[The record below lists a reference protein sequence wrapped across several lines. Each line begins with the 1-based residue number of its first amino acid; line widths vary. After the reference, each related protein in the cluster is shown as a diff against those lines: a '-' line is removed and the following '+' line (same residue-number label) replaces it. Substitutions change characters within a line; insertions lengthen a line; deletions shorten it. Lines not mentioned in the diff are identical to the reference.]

1 MRLPA
6 PLRVVLVL
14 IPFASLGC
22 SSEGNTTH
30 EQCLT
35 ACDSSLT
42 FALATPLAGDRIEIA
57 VGLPD
62 GSVEQI
68 DCQRGSASFAC
79 IPVQSRVEVNFD
91 ANGALASLHL
101 SSPWTGDY
109 AVQVAVD
116 GVPAAAGAFSYQP
129 PPGAPYTG
137 PCPGIP
143 CAGAQTF
150 TLTGT
155 N

>member
-1 MRLPA
+1 MRFRA
-6 PLRVVLVL
+6 PLRFVLFL
-14 IPFASLGC
+14 LPFASLGC
-22 SSEGNTTH
+22 SSEGNSIH

-35 ACDSSLT
+35 TCDASLT
-42 FALATPLAGDRIEIA
+42 FALATPVSGATIEIS

-68 DCQRGSASFAC
+68 DCQRGSGSFAC

-101 SSPWTGDY
+101 SSPDTGNY
-109 AVQVAVD
+109 AVQIAVD
-116 GVPAAAGAFSYQP
+116 GAPAAAGAFSYQP
-129 PPGAPYTG
+129 PPGTPYTG
-137 PCPGIP
+137 PCPGILCP
-143 CAGAQTF
+143 GAQTF
-150 TLTGT
+150 TLTAT